1 MKRTISFV
9 LSMALVL
16 CLGITMISAEFTPSA
31 ESKDVPP
38 VVSPNVDIEDL
49 PEGVEPEDVAA
60 VIVNAEDNVYVVA
73 SSLSLIS
80 VADAKNFIADGG
92 EAQDEEL
99 LDLCQGLIDA
109 YGTVA
114 DAGVPASIPGIDEL
128 ADSLGIQS
136 PEYTVPFI
144 FELSV
149 GNDEASDALNAEGA
163 YITLTFDLSD
173 IDVGSGTL
181 LVAHMVG
188 EEWVIV
194 PLEKTVLDRE
204 NRTLTVSFD
213 SLCPVMFISVEE
225 GEETDSES
233 ATDSGSESE
242 SESESGSESGSESE
256 SSDVSESLG
265 ESEETESLVGES
277 EVVTDEDVSD
287 ETEPLQSTEPHQ
299 TEETDESESESETD
313 KKQAPKDDDNTVV
326 VVIVICAV
334 VAVVGACAIVFFILR
349 KKGVIVKLTKKS
361 KKTK

>member
-1 MKRTISFV
+1 MKRTVSFV
-9 LSMALVL
+9 LSMVLVL

-31 ESKDVPP
+31 EVKDVPE
-38 VVSPNVDIEDL
+38 VVSPNVDVEDL

-92 EAQDEEL
+92 ESQDEEL

-114 DAGVPASIPGIDEL
+114 DAGISASIPGIDEL
-128 ADSLGIQS
+128 ADSLGIES

-181 LVAHMVG
+181 LVAHMVS

-204 NRTLTVSFD
+204 NGTLTVSFD

-242 SESESGSESGSESE
+242 SESESEST
-256 SSDVSESLG
+256 DVSESLS
-265 ESEETESLVGES
+265 ESEETESLEGES
-277 EVVTDEDVSD
+277 TVVTDEGVTD

-313 KKQAPKDDDNTVV
+313 KKQAPKGDDNTVV

-349 KKGVIVKLTKKS
+349 KKGVIAKLTKKS